1 MDGIKL
7 RGLFCGVQNSAMGRV
22 IRQSSQ
28 AQILYERALAGR
40 KVKSR
45 GGDFQIDAWM
55 AEVTAQGSVP

>member
-1 MDGIKL
+1 
-7 RGLFCGVQNSAMGRV
+7 MGRV

-45 GGDFQIDAWM
+45 AGDFQIDVWM